1 MKKIAEFLLAVFA
14 FAPVHVCA
22 APISTTAGSNL
33 TGYNGAMGSV
43 VGNQWNTVSNPR
55 ANTAGVSAK
64 ADFGNCNAV
73 VLRCATPKCSG
84 GGCTN
89 IDVAKPIVAGCVNS
103 NATCKKHGD
112 DLINYIAAQLVADSV
127 AAQNNQAAAAAEQN
141 AQQMAQMQQQMSQQM
156 AQMQEQ
162 NNAQIASLQNAL
174 AESQRA
180 TAEAVQA
187 AADQAANAA
196 ASSATVAASVVNA
209 DTGLTAVQTA
219 AAKSGVS
226 EEVIARSTITGQIL
240 TSMEGVDTSLNNL
253 KTTMRTAFKYGG
265 CNEVNGDNCTGPKRV
280 KKFKELANKFFDP
293 YDALVDNL
301 DDALTRAQSVGVD
314 LSDIYMMLNG
324 SCNRWGEYLCQAAP
338 AYYDSTNC
346 KGGKSLKGGRIKK
359 ANLDCVV
366 STTKT
371 DKNGIIT
378 ITNTGSIVP
387 PEYDTMCV
395 LNKEIGEES
404 VKESWLYPEN
414 DEKIRIGCASS
425 ALDGSILGR
434 RRAAGKKGG
443 IDIDVLEHLIN
454 QDAPNAFGK
463 NSAGT
468 EIAKYCAAFEY
479 DGNEQELERA
489 AASKTLGK
497 DICCSRPGVSV
508 DKGTGIMCTDSCED
522 EENVYVAPA
531 YGLCNVHAYNAGKT
545 SNDFLSSSA
554 DKERMK
560 RIIGLKTTVIAQQ
573 MYKQY
578 SMVEAMIKR
587 IKIMLEKATL
597 KASLQVAS
605 GTTSGAGGTSDD
617 YESESSADI
626 SFDNCEARSAQSAV
640 DCVRSNY
647 SAMKPM
653 IDKNKITV
661 NIRKQLYSDAQVLYD
676 HLDKDKA
683 ELNTDDQQKDCYGTS
698 KTGVATKNAQN
709 CLRKIMTGIT
719 RLDAQIEDK
728 KSGGGQAIE
737 IKLK

>member
-1 MKKIAEFLLAVFA
+1 MKKIAEFLLAVFSC
-14 FAPVHVCA
+14 APLCAGA

-55 ANTAGVSAK
+55 ANTAGASAK

-73 VLRCATPKCSG
+73 ILRCATPKCSG

-112 DLINYIAAQLVADSV
+112 DLIDYIAAQLVADSV
-127 AAQNNQAAAAAEQN
+127 AAQNNQAAAAAAAAEQN

-187 AADQAANAA
+187 AADQAAASA
-196 ASSATVAASVVNA
+196 ASASTPDAN
-209 DTGLTAVQTA
+209 TGLTAVQTA

-324 SCNRWGEYLCQAAP
+324 SCNRWGEYLCQVKPITYKDDGAC
-338 AYYDSTNC
+338 DEN
-346 KGGKSLKGGRIKK
+346 GKSIKK
-359 ANLDCVV
+359 GRMKKSGVDCV
-366 STTKT
+366 
-371 DKNGIIT
+371 
-378 ITNTGSIVP
+378 NTAYIP

-463 NSAGT
+463 NKAEN
-468 EIAKYCAAFEY
+468 EIAKYCAVYEY
-479 DGNEQELERA
+479 YGEEPELERA
-489 AASKTLGK
+489 TASKTLGK

-508 DKGTGIMCTDSCED
+508 DKGTGVMCADSCED

-531 YGLCNVHAYNAGKT
+531 YALCNVHAYNIGKT

-605 GTTSGAGGTSDD
+605 GTSTSDD
-617 YESESSADI
+617 SSDNSSDDDI
-626 SFDNCEARSAQSAV
+626 SFQDCEARSSQSAL

-647 SAMKPM
+647 SAMKPLVE
-653 IDKNKITV
+653 KNKL
-661 NIRKQLYSDAQVLYD
+661 KPKLKEQMESDYNVLLA
-676 HLDKDKA
+676 HLDNKDFGNVSYSCLKTDIKNKDKA
-683 ELNTDDQQKDCYGTS
+683 NDCL
-698 KTGVATKNAQN
+698 K
-709 CLRKIMTGIT
+709 KIMAGIT
-719 RLDAQIEDK
+719 QLDNKLAN
-728 KSGGGQAIE
+728 KSSGNGAYTITFGN
-737 IKLK
+737 KP

>member
-1 MKKIAEFLLAVFA
+1 MKKIAEFLLAVFSC
-14 FAPVHVCA
+14 APLCAGA

-55 ANTAGVSAK
+55 ANTAGASAK

-73 VLRCATPKCSG
+73 ILRCATPKCSG

-103 NATCKKHGD
+103 NATCKKHGN
-112 DLINYIAAQLVADSV
+112 DLIDYIAAQLVADSV
-127 AAQNNQAAAAAEQN
+127 AAQNNQAAAAAAAAEQN

-187 AADQAANAA
+187 AADQAAASA
-196 ASSATVAASVVNA
+196 ASASTPDAN
-209 DTGLTAVQTA
+209 TGLTAVQTA

-346 KGGKSLKGGRIKK
+346 KGGKSLKIGRVKK

-366 STTKT
+366 STTKK
-371 DKNGIIT
+371 DANGTIT
-378 ITNTGSIVP
+378 ITETGSIVP

-463 NSAGT
+463 NKAED

-479 DGNEQELERA
+479 DDNERELERA

-497 DICCSRPGVSV
+497 NICCSRPGVSV

-605 GTTSGAGGTSDD
+605 GTSTSDD
-617 YESESSADI
+617 SSDSSSDDDI
-626 SFDNCEARSAQSAV
+626 SFQDCEARSSQSAL

-647 SAMKPM
+647 SAMKPLVE
-653 IDKNKITV
+653 KNKL
-661 NIRKQLYSDAQVLYD
+661 KPKLKEQMESDYNVLLA
-676 HLDKDKA
+676 HLDNKDFGNVSYSCQKTDIKNKDKA
-683 ELNTDDQQKDCYGTS
+683 NDCL
-698 KTGVATKNAQN
+698 K
-709 CLRKIMTGIT
+709 KIMAGIT
-719 RLDAQIEDK
+719 QLDNKLAN
-728 KSGGGQAIE
+728 KSSGSGAYTITFGN
-737 IKLK
+737 KPD

>member
-1 MKKIAEFLLAVFA
+1 MRTITKFLLAVFS
-14 FAPVHVCA
+14 FAPAVA
-22 APISTTAGSNL
+22 AGAPISTTAGSNL

-55 ANTAGVSAK
+55 ANTAGASAK

-73 VLRCATPKCSG
+73 ILRCATPKCSG

-103 NATCKKHGD
+103 NATCKKHGN
-112 DLINYIAAQLVADSV
+112 DLIDYIAAQLVADSV
-127 AAQNNQAAAAAEQN
+127 AAQNNQAAAAAAAAEQN

-226 EEVIARSTITGQIL
+226 EDVIARSTITGQIL

-324 SCNRWGEYLCQAAP
+324 SCNRWGEYLCQVKPITYKDDGAC
-338 AYYDSTNC
+338 DEN
-346 KGGKSLKGGRIKK
+346 GKSIKK
-359 ANLDCVV
+359 GRMKKSGVDCV
-366 STTKT
+366 
-371 DKNGIIT
+371 
-378 ITNTGSIVP
+378 NTAYIP

-497 DICCSRPGVSV
+497 DICCSRPGISAG
-508 DKGTGIMCTDSCED
+508 KGVGLMCTDSCED

-605 GTTSGAGGTSDD
+605 GTSTSDD
-617 YESESSADI
+617 SSDNSSDDDI
-626 SFDNCEARSAQSAV
+626 SFQDCEARSSQSAL

-647 SAMKPM
+647 SAMKPLVE
-653 IDKNKITV
+653 KNKL
-661 NIRKQLYSDAQVLYD
+661 KPKLKEQMESDYNVLLA
-676 HLDKDKA
+676 HLDNKDFGNGSYSCLKTDIKNKDKA
-683 ELNTDDQQKDCYGTS
+683 NDCL
-698 KTGVATKNAQN
+698 K
-709 CLRKIMTGIT
+709 KIMAGIT
-719 RLDAQIEDK
+719 QLDNKLAN
-728 KSGGGQAIE
+728 KSSGNGAYTITFGN
-737 IKLK
+737 KPD